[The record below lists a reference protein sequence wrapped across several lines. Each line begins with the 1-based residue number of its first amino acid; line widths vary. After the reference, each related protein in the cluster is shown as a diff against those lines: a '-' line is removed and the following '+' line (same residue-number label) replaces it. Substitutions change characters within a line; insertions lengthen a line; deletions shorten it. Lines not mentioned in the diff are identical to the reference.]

1 MPLSTRFPALQSRHF
16 RIFFIGQSISLIGT
30 WMQNTVQP
38 YLAYR
43 ISNQPL
49 DLGLVGFATTL
60 PTLLLTLPAGV
71 YIERM
76 DKRKIVIVLQT
87 LLMLQA
93 LTMAAL
99 TLSGNISISWI
110 VTLAFVAGIG
120 QALEVP
126 ARQAMLIELVGK
138 ENLPNAIGLN
148 STSFNVARVIGP
160 LFSAPFLLLLQ
171 DHGEGWAFLANGLSF
186 LFVILGLLQI
196 HPPPLKP
203 ASTERHSAIHDLRE
217 GQRFITSSVP
227 ITALIIMASLMS
239 FFGFPNIQQIPV
251 FARDVLQQ
259 TGDMQG
265 DIATRNTALMF
276 AQGLGSLIAAI
287 TVTAS
292 SVSRKR
298 KGLLLTLGQFVFAL
312 GLLAFSQSRWL
323 PLSLLM
329 MMLVGWGTVTALSLT
344 NTLIQLSV
352 PNDLRARVMSAY
364 FWALQ
369 GIAPFGSLFIGW
381 LADHYGAPLAAL
393 IGGLCCLLSP
403 LILNAFTPAVRRM
416 TAP

>member
-1 MPLSTRFPALQSRHF
+1 MPKSTHFPALQSRDF

-43 ISNQPL
+43 MSNQPL
-49 DLGLVGFATTL
+49 YLGMIGFATTL

-76 DKRKIVIVLQT
+76 NKRQVVIVLQT

-99 TLSGNISISWI
+99 TLSGHITIGWI
-110 VTLAFVAGIG
+110 VALSFIAGVG

-138 ENLPNAIGLN
+138 EGLPNAIGLN
-148 STSFNVARVIGP
+148 STSFNMARVVGP
-160 LFSAPFLLLLQ
+160 LFSTPFLVLLQ
-171 DHGEGWAFLANGLSF
+171 DQGEGWAFLANGISF
-186 LFVILGLLQI
+186 LFVIVSLFLI
-196 HPPPLKP
+196 HPAPINTSP
-203 ASTERHSAIHDLRE
+203 SERHSVIYDLRE
-217 GQRFITSSVP
+217 GQRFITTSTL
-227 ITALIIMASLMS
+227 ITTLIFMASLMS

-251 FARDVLQQ
+251 FAHDVLTQ
-259 TGDMQG
+259 TNDTQA
-265 DIATRNTALMF
+265 DIATRNTALVF
-276 AQGLGSLIAAI
+276 AQGLGALIAAV
-287 TVTAS
+287 TVTTS
-292 SVSRKR
+292 SVSLKR
-298 KGLLLTLGQFVFAL
+298 KGLLLTIGQFVFAI

-323 PLSLLM
+323 PLSLLT
-329 MMLVGWGTVTALSLT
+329 MMLIGWGTVTALSLT
-344 NTLIQLSV
+344 NTLIQLAV
-352 PNDLRARVMSAY
+352 PNTLRARVMSTY

-381 LADHYGAPLAAL
+381 LADHYDAPLAAL
-393 IGGLCCLLSP
+393 VGGVFCLLAP
-403 LILNAFTPAVRRM
+403 LVINLFTPTVRRI
-416 TAP
+416 TI